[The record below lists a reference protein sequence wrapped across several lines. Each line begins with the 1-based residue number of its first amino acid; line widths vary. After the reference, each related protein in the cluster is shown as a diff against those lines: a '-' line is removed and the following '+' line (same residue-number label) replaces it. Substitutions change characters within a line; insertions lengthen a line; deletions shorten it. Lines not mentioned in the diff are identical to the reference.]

1 MRISAASEER
11 VFAAGVRHPAFYFAA
26 LLSNDEILHKVR
38 SFEHG
43 MTDCYYRCLLQM
55 GVERLLAV
63 LASGSGRSD
72 AWYREQLC
80 LDESGGDIGD
90 SRDEA
95 PTALDS
101 GDQDALAIIAD
112 AAPEEAERLG
122 WTRKCV
128 SVPPHPLVVRVYFD
142 HYSHQSKRQR
152 GWVLCPRHDSCIR
165 YGFREGDVQSFA
177 AEIYQWMLDGLAIDP
192 SASQGSHL
200 RWRPR
205 PESCAALL
213 QVMVRVDV

>member
-1 MRISAASEER
+1 MLTLGLHRPLPLCRASRVGDDLLKANKLQLILELRLQGWVDGHPEVPISAASEER
-11 VFAAGVRHPAFYFAA
+11 DFAAGLRRPASYFAA
-26 LLSNDEILHKVR
+26 LLSKDEILQKVR

-101 GDQDALAIIAD
+101 GDQDALAILAD
-112 AAPEEAERLG
+112 AAP
-122 WTRKCV
+122 
-128 SVPPHPLVVRVYFD
+128 
-142 HYSHQSKRQR
+142 
-152 GWVLCPRHDSCIR
+152 
-165 YGFREGDVQSFA
+165 
-177 AEIYQWMLDGLAIDP
+177 
-192 SASQGSHL
+192 
-200 RWRPR
+200 
-205 PESCAALL
+205 
-213 QVMVRVDV
+213 